1 MSLDGDA
8 ALFVMLGQTASRS
21 VSEMPDVAPRGELLL
36 SPSYDLAPLLPDRV
50 RRANAAAES
59 YRLLFVFEG
68 YLRDFVLDVLSRD
81 PAVPW
86 WDRVPKDVQEEV
98 TRLEQTEEAKSWM
111 ALGSRDKSAL
121 LTYPQ
126 LLRVME
132 HAWKD
137 GFDDTVRDKTLLQE
151 ARLIGH
157 LRNTIC
163 HMTEIPEEETD
174 RIRQTMRDW
183 FRVVAP

>member
-1 MSLDGDA
+1 MTIDAQA
-8 ALFVMLGQTASRS
+8 ALFVLLGQTA
-21 VSEMPDVAPRGELLL
+21 ENALALIEDVAPSEALLL
-36 SPSYDLAPLLPDRV
+36 SPAYDLALLMPDRV
-50 RRANAAAES
+50 KRAIQAADT
-59 YRLLFVFEG
+59 YKLFFVFEG
-68 YLRDFVLDVLSRD
+68 YLREFVVDVLSRD
-81 PAVPW
+81 ASASW
-86 WDRVPKDVQEEV
+86 WDKVPKDVQDEV
-98 TRLEQTEEAKSWM
+98 VKLEDTEEAKSWM

-137 GFDDTVRDKTLLQE
+137 GFEEIVRDKTLIQE

-163 HMTEIPEEETD
+163 HMTEIPAEETE
-174 RIRQTMRDW
+174 RVRQTIRDW